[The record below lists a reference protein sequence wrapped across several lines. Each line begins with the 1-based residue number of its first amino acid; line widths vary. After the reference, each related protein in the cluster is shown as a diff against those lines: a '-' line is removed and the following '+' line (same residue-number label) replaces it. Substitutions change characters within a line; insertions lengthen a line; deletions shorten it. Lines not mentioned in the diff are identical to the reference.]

1 VPCQLAHYELF
12 KNGQTNKCNIMAKK
26 AITFGEVMMR
36 LSPPGYSKFS
46 QATSFELVY
55 GGGEANVAIS
65 LAYLGMKAAHVT
77 RFPDN
82 AIGKAAT
89 QFLRKHWLSTE
100 HVFYGGDMMG
110 KYFLEKGAVHRPS
123 EIIYEREGSSFSL
136 IEPSMIDWENVLK
149 DADWFHW
156 TGITAAISEGAAMCC
171 LDAIKT
177 ANKMKIPV
185 SGDINSRSNMWKYGK
200 SMQEVMPELVQNCD
214 IVITS
219 TRGIQ
224 EMFGLGKSG
233 DKFRNSAKELMK
245 AFPRIEKVVGKTR
258 KSISASHNQIQ
269 GKLWNGQE
277 YIKTELLDITPVI
290 DRVGTGDAFAS
301 GLIYGLLHYDDD
313 MQALKFAA
321 AACALKHTIPGDVN
335 MVSLENVLSLMEGD
349 TSGAIR
355 R

>member
-1 VPCQLAHYELF
+1 
-12 KNGQTNKCNIMAKK
+12 MAKK
-26 AITFGEVMMR
+26 VITFGEVMMR
-36 LSPPGYSKFS
+36 LSPPGYAKFS
-46 QATSFELVY
+46 QATSFDLVY

-82 AIGKAAT
+82 ALGKAAT

-100 HVFYGGDMMG
+100 HVLYGGDIIG

-123 EIIYEREGSSFSL
+123 EVIYERAGSSFSS
-136 IEPSMIDWENVLK
+136 IEPSMVDWEHILK

-156 TGITAAISEGAAMCC
+156 TGITPAISQGAALCC

-177 ANKMKIPV
+177 ANRMGIPV
-185 SGDINSRSNMWKYGK
+185 SGDINSRRNMWKYGK

-214 IVITS
+214 VVITS
-219 TRGIQ
+219 RRGIR
-224 EMFGLGKSG
+224 EMFGIGGLEG
-233 DKFRNSAKELMK
+233 KFRVSAKALMET
-245 AFPRIEKVVGKTR
+245 FPKIKKVVGKTR
-258 KSISASHNQIQ
+258 GSISASHQQIQ
-269 GKLWNGQE
+269 GKMWNGEE
-277 YIKTELLDITPVI
+277 YIKTEMLNITHVI
-290 DRVGTGDAFAS
+290 DRVGTGDAYAS
-301 GLIYGLLHYDDD
+301 GLIYGLLHYDDEK
-313 MQALKFAA
+313 ALKFAS
-321 AACALKHTIPGDVN
+321 AACALKHTVPGDVN